1 MQEHTGLN
9 KLEGIGPIYVIN
21 LDRHSDRK
29 NHMAKQF
36 EEYGIDNYEFI
47 KAVDGVNDS
56 LDNVIQL
63 DKLAITR
70 PEIGCTVSHLTAI
83 KHWLDTSESEYAV
96 IMEDDISFETVKYWK
111 FNWKNFI
118 SNARKS
124 FDILQLS
131 IIHNYKINTN
141 LHIREAN
148 DWSTGVY
155 VISRSWAEKLIAKHY
170 VEGRF
175 NLYMDRSSVADIL
188 IYYCAKAYSAPLF
201 VTNIGFES
209 SINNDH
215 IAGSHKRSYL
225 QVMEFWKSM
234 SSDIEITTNP

>member
-9 KLEGIGPIYVIN
+9 KLNGFGPIYVIN
-21 LDRHSDRK
+21 LERHSERK
-29 NHMAKQF
+29 DYMVSQF
-36 EEYGIDNYEFI
+36 EEHGVSNYTFI
-47 KAVDGVNDS
+47 KAVDGTNDT

-70 PEIGCTVSHLTAI
+70 SEIGCTVSHLTAI
-83 KHWLDTSESEYAV
+83 KHWLDTSDSDHAV

-118 SNARKS
+118 SNVRP
-124 FDILQLS
+124 FDVLQLS
-131 IIHNYKINTN
+131 IIHNYNINTN

-155 VISRSWAEKLIAKHY
+155 VVSRSWAEKLIAKHY
-170 VEGRF
+170 VDDKF

-188 IYYCAKAYSAPLF
+188 IYHSAKAYSAPLF

-209 SINNDH
+209 SINQNH
-215 IAGSHKRSYL
+215 TGTSHTRSYL
-225 QVMEFWKSM
+225 QVIEFWKSI
-234 SSDIEITTNP
+234 SSDAQTIPKP